1 MPDEMD
7 YYFSGE
13 DFDDDFYTDA
23 VITSKSEAVAANAV
37 NTAKTS
43 NTSNTAN
50 TGNKNGGNSKFGSV
64 LAIIFISL
72 LAAALLGAVIYSL
85 DKRNTLYNQVSSLN
99 NQLHLAEAENVR
111 LQSELESQMSAKNVE
126 DYAENVLGMR
136 KIDSSQIEYIKIRT
150 GDVVTI
156 PEKKESVLTRVRNFF
171 DECVEY
177 FRGE

>member
-1 MPDEMD
+1 MADNSMD
-7 YYFSGE
+7 YYFSDKFHE
-13 DFDDDFYTDA
+13 NEKRA
-23 VITSKSEAVAANAV
+23 
-37 NTAKTS
+37 
-43 NTSNTAN
+43 
-50 TGNKNGGNSKFGSV
+50 GGDSRVGSV

-72 LAAALLGAVIYSL
+72 LAAVLLGAVIYSL
-85 DKRNTLYNQVSSLN
+85 DKRNTMYNKVADLN

-150 GDVVTI
+150 GDVVNI
-156 PEKKESVLTRVRNFF
+156 PEKKQSVFTRIKTFF

-177 FRGE
+177 FRG

>member
-1 MPDEMD
+1 MNDDAMD

-13 DFDDDFYTDA
+13 ELMDETGPEPVPA
-23 VITSKSEAVAANAV
+23 PVRKSGGSKPQQSQ
-37 NTAKTS
+37 
-43 NTSNTAN
+43 
-50 TGNKNGGNSKFGSV
+50 GGESRVGSV
-64 LAIIFISL
+64 LAIIFVSV
-72 LAAALLGAVIYSL
+72 LAAALLGAVIYAL
-85 DKRNTLYNQVSSLN
+85 DKRNTLYNKVSSLN
-99 NQLHLAEAENVR
+99 NELHLAEAENVR

-156 PEKKESVLTRVRNFF
+156 PDKKESLLTKVKNFF

-177 FRGE
+177 FRG

>member
-1 MPDEMD
+1 MADNSMD
-7 YYFSGE
+7 YYFSEEFHEKESSG
-13 DFDDDFYTDA
+13 
-23 VITSKSEAVAANAV
+23 
-37 NTAKTS
+37 
-43 NTSNTAN
+43 
-50 TGNKNGGNSKFGSV
+50 NGGDSRVGSV
-64 LAIIFISL
+64 LAIIFVSL

-85 DKRNTLYNQVSSLN
+85 DKRNTMYNKVSDLN
-99 NQLHLAEAENVR
+99 AQLHLAEAENVR

-156 PEKKESVLTRVRNFF
+156 PEKKQNILTRIKTFF

-177 FRGE
+177 FRG

>member
-1 MPDEMD
+1 MTLFGEEFELDAPEPAVRT
-7 YYFSGE
+7 SG
-13 DFDDDFYTDA
+13 
-23 VITSKSEAVAANAV
+23 N
-37 NTAKTS
+37 N
-43 NTSNTAN
+43 N
-50 TGNKNGGNSKFGSV
+50 GNNNENNSGNSGGNSKVGSV
-64 LAIIFISL
+64 LAIIFISV

-85 DKRNTLYNQVSSLN
+85 DKRNTLYNKVSTLN
-99 NQLHLAEAENVR
+99 TELHLAEAQNAI

-156 PEKKESVLTRVRNFF
+156 PEKKESIFTRVKNFF

-177 FRGE
+177 FRG

>member
-43 NTSNTAN
+43 NTSN

-85 DKRNTLYNQVSSLN
+85 DKRNTLYNQVSSL

>member
-1 MPDEMD
+1 MPDEYSMD

-13 DFDDDFYTDA
+13 EPEPEFEA
-23 VITSKSEAVAANAV
+23 PKPSRNNNSRNSGGSSKV
-37 NTAKTS
+37 
-43 NTSNTAN
+43 
-50 TGNKNGGNSKFGSV
+50 GSV
-64 LAIIFISL
+64 LSIIFVSL
-72 LAAALLGAVIYSL
+72 LAAALLGAVIDSL
-85 DKRNTLYNQVSSLN
+85 DQRNSLYNQVSSLN

-156 PEKKESVLTRVRNFF
+156 PEKKESILTRVKNFF

-177 FRGE
+177 FRG

>member
-1 MPDEMD
+1 MADNSMD
-7 YYFSGE
+7 RYFSDEFHE
-13 DFDDDFYTDA
+13 DESLSASDSR
-23 VITSKSEAVAANAV
+23 V
-37 NTAKTS
+37 
-43 NTSNTAN
+43 
-50 TGNKNGGNSKFGSV
+50 GSV
-64 LAIIFISL
+64 LAIIFVSL

-85 DKRNTLYNQVSSLN
+85 DKRNTMYNKVADLN

-156 PEKKESVLTRVRNFF
+156 PEKKQNIFTRIKTFF

-177 FRGE
+177 FRG